1 MREGP
6 KAPPPTPQTGARAL
20 PLLPPLPRAGGVG
33 GNQSWLTVPLG
44 HTIPGQKGQSTATGC
59 AILCQV
65 A

>member
-1 MREGP
+1 MHAGGAAGP
-6 KAPPPTPQTGARAL
+6 PPQTGARAL
-20 PLLPPLPRAGGVG
+20 PLLPPLPRAGGGVG